1 MVVIWLVIP
10 AQSRVKL
17 YQAQSLYNKIYTT
30 FRGGYFTSSLNNFF
44 QCSDCPPAEKDF
56 LNT

>member
-1 MVVIWLVIP
+1 MVAIWLVIP

-17 YQAQSLYNKIYTT
+17 YQAQSLYSKIYTM
-30 FRGGYFTSSLNNFF
+30 FRGGYFITSLNNFF
-44 QCSDCPPAEKDF
+44 QCSDCSPAEKYF